1 MSAFSSDDT
10 QKRLLTV
17 PELHLK
23 YDGAYGLN
31 SLYAAVKT
39 GRLKSVRVGRK
50 ILVPA
55 SEVEDFIRREVASH
69 E

>member
-1 MSAFSSDDT
+1 MSASFDSNPR
-10 QKRLLTV
+10 KPLLTV
-17 PELHLK
+17 PELHVRFC
-23 YDGAYGLN
+23 GAYGLN
-31 SLYAAVKT
+31 SLYAAIRT